1 MEEKR
6 KLMMITDDAMR
17 SGAKLLKEARSIWIN
32 SMDSEEITKF
42 AKEKLAEIESGELT
56 WEKIKE
62 VYDKFNEEY
71 HESEFELVE
80 ESENS
85 VVVRWPEDD
94 NWTVEFTLI

>member
-1 MEEKR
+1 MEAKR
-6 KLMMITDDAMR
+6 TLMMITDDVR
-17 SGAKLLKEARSIWIN
+17 RPGLKLTKEAKDFWIS
-32 SMDSEEITKF
+32 SMDSEEIAEF

-62 VYDKFNEEY
+62 VYDRFNKEY
-71 HESEFELVE
+71 HESDFELVS

-94 NWTVEFTLI
+94 NWTVEFTLR